1 MDISEDLKL
10 CEEIITQYKNMTP
23 EDGQGAY
30 KLSLVA
36 LSMFDRLNNL
46 RFQANLIKF
55 NEKSTKSDVKEY
67 LRAKMKLMEHIHI
80 QSRAIYAAIEKDK
93 NFKRV

>member
-1 MDISEDLKL
+1 MDISQDLQI
-10 CEEIITQYKNMTP
+10 CEGIISEYKKMTP

-46 RFQANLIKF
+46 RFQANIIKF

-67 LRAKMKLMEHIHI
+67 LRAKMKVMEHIHI
-80 QSRAIYAAIEKDK
+80 QSRAIYAAIERDK